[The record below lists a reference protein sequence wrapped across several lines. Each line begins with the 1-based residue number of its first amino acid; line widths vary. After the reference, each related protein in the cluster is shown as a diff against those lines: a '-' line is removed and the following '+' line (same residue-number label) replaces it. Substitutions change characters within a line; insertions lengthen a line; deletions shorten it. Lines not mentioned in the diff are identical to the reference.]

1 MKKILLLL
9 FAMTNIII
17 VWSQTQ
23 PYQGII
29 YVTPTGAGTRSGDSW
44 ANATSSIATAQ
55 SLAQTHNCVV
65 WVAAGIYYGD
75 TSSTAENAFIMV
87 DGVNVYG
94 GFAGN
99 EPANYDLQLRDFET
113 NASILD
119 GDSARRVLCQNN
131 DFNTQT
137 TWDGFSIRNGYSFSD
152 NTSLNL
158 GGGGVY
164 VRGNVELSHCNI
176 YSNTHTTSII
186 PDHTS
191 PTYHSYIYDGGGGVY
206 VGGPNNLLSYCNIY
220 DNTSNSHGAGVLA
233 YSWGG
238 TLLTISHCQ
247 VNHNSS
253 INSGGGVYVCEGWGS
268 VSIDSCIISD
278 NTSTYGGG
286 MWVDASPEFR
296 ATIESCI
303 ISDNTSYWGVGGVY
317 ATNSFIS
324 HCQITHNTA
333 TSSLGG
339 GVYASNSSISQC
351 YITHNTSYGAGGG
364 VEAGNSS
371 ISQCYITHN
380 TSYGAGGGV
389 EADNSSIS
397 HCYITHNSS
406 SSGNGGGVDANNTS
420 ISNCIIA
427 NNTADYGGGVSA
439 RYYGVIFNST
449 TIVKNTAL
457 TNGAGVYV
465 VGGTRDTLRNCI
477 IWGNERNGSMDN
489 LYDLYNDCTIT
500 YCAVEGVEGEGNVP
514 VYYNNGLFHPHFV
527 NPSLTAGASDTTA
540 NVDWHLQSNS
550 ICINKGNND
559 VVTDSLD
566 IDGTIRIKR
575 DTVDIGC
582 YESDFY
588 GMQLSDFYS
597 GIVYVTPTGAGSHSG
612 ESWDNAVSSIA
623 EAQYIALMCNA
634 DVWVAAGTYYG
645 DTSSTSKNAFT
656 MKKGVS
662 LYGGFA
668 GNEPADYDL
677 NLRDFETNAS
687 ILDGNSARRVLSM
700 NEDMHTDIQ
709 AVCDGFTIQNGIA
722 PDGFDGGG
730 VEMYKD
736 AVLRNCM
743 IRNNTATRNGGG
755 IYMNGGTVANCQI
768 FNNTANKDGGGVEVQ
783 GTEASTQ
790 NIISNCLIFNN
801 TATYYSGGVEF
812 TVNYD
817 TNSIIKN
824 STIVRNKAIGASG
837 GISGRG
843 TIHNSIIW
851 GNESPIGANIGPF
864 WGQYYNSSPTCSYC
878 AVEGGFEGEHNID
891 ISDMQIFV
899 NPSLTAGA
907 EDTISVVD
915 WHLLPDT
922 VCINQGNNVFVMDSA
937 DLDGLPRIL
946 CDVVDLGCYES
957 YYYLIELYQSAF
969 DNYSWH
975 GSTYNESGVYIWIDP
990 DSEGCDTVYRLHL
1003 TITTG
1008 IANHG
1013 NTVGLLLYP
1022 NPTSDVVNVQLTI
1035 NNEQLDGVSIQVF
1048 DVYGR
1053 LLEVINM
1060 ADARGASLQT
1070 TQIDLSRY
1078 AKGVYFVKAASE
1090 GKVIAVRKVVK
1101 R

>member
-1 MKKILLLL
+1 MFGLEERKRFATDRNSMSTNIKMKIMKKILCTFL
-9 FAMTNIII
+9 FLMGI
-17 VWSQTQ
+17 VAVFAQT
-23 PYQGII
+23 PNYQGIV
-29 YVTPTGAGTRSGDSW
+29 YVTPTGAGTQSGDSW

-55 SLAQTHNCVV
+55 SLAQTHNCAV

-99 EPANYDLQLRDFET
+99 EPANYDLQLRDFEA

-119 GDSARRVLCQNN
+119 GDSARRVLCQHNG
-131 DFNTQT
+131 FNTQT

-152 NTSLNL
+152 NTFLNY
-158 GGGGVY
+158 GGGGV
-164 VRGNVELSHCNI
+164 VLTGNVELSHCNI

-186 PDHTS
+186 SDPTS
-191 PTYHSYIYDGGGGVY
+191 PTYHAYLYVGGGGVY
-206 VGGPNNLLSYCNIY
+206 AAGHNISLSYCNIY
-220 DNTSNSHGAGVLA
+220 DNTSNSHGAGVMA

-253 INSGGGVYVCEGWGS
+253 MHAGGGVCVREGWGS

-278 NTSTYGGG
+278 NTSTYDGG
-286 MWVDASPEFR
+286 MCVCANPESP

-303 ISDNTSYWGVGGVY
+303 ISDNTSYSCGGVY
-317 ATNSFIS
+317 ASNSFIS

-333 TSSLGG
+333 TSFYGG
-339 GVYASNSSISQC
+339 GVCASNSSISQC

-364 VEAGNSS
+364 VQAENSS

-380 TSYGAGGGV
+380 TSYG
-389 EADNSSIS
+389 
-397 HCYITHNSS
+397 
-406 SSGNGGGVDANNTS
+406 NGGGVNVGTGNSS

-439 RYYGVIFNST
+439 IHNGVIFNST

-457 TNGAGVYV
+457 TNGAGVYADY
-465 VGGTRDTLRNCI
+465 GIRDTLRNCI

-743 IRNNTATRNGGG
+743 IRNNTARNGGG

-768 FNNTANKDGGGVEVQ
+768 FNNTANEDGGGVEVQ

-801 TATYYSGGVEF
+801 TATYYSGGVDF
-812 TVNYD
+812 IVNYD

-864 WGQYYNSSPTCSYC
+864 WGQYYDRPPTCSYC

-1008 IANHG
+1008 IANHDAAI
-1013 NTVGLLLYP
+1013 VLQLYP
-1022 NPTSDVVNVQLTI
+1022 NPTKDVVNVQLTK

-1053 LLEVINM
+1053 LLEVVNM
-1060 ADARGASLQT
+1060 ADAHGASPQT

-1078 AKGVYFVKAASE
+1078 AQGVYFVKAESE